1 MIKRIF
7 VRVVGFTAVERHA
20 LNTVFRLS
28 QEPRS
33 GRSMCYEPWLQGNPE
48 PPSLALIDGANG
60 TAAQELD
67 DLHHNHGM
75 GLIWVGTVAP
85 QKAWRTFVRPLR
97 WPDVLTAMDMY
108 FERPT
113 GLDFDLADDQLPA
126 QIDAATQPA
135 ALPNALGHMERAL
148 VADPDNIARLVL
160 RTTLAALNITQVDEA
175 ATVAEALAL
184 LGSQSYQLVSIDLD
198 LPDLDPW
205 LAVTASEGAAL
216 RLITCQSIGL
226 VGKMRAKVEGCRL
239 MLKPLHTGKLSELL
253 HNL

>member
-7 VRVVGFTAVERHA
+7 VRVVGFTAAERHA

-33 GRSMCYEPWLQGNPE
+33 GRSICYEPWLEGNPE
-48 PPSLALIDGANG
+48 APSLALVDGANG
-60 TAAQELD
+60 TAAHELD
-67 DLHHNHGM
+67 TLHRNHGM

-108 FERPT
+108 FERPS

-135 ALPNALGHMERAL
+135 PLQGAQSTVQRAL
-148 VADPDNIARLVL
+148 VADPDPIARLVL

-184 LGSQSYQLVSIDLD
+184 LGSQTYQLVSIDLD
-198 LPDLDPW
+198 LPGADPW
-205 LAVTASEGAAL
+205 QAVTAGEGAAL

-226 VGKMRAKVEGCRL
+226 MGKMRAKVEGCSL
-239 MLKPLHTGKLSELL
+239 MVKPLHTGKLSEML
-253 HNL
+253 HSL

>member
-1 MIKRIF
+1 MMKRIL

-28 QEPRS
+28 QEPS
-33 GRSMCYEPWLQGNPE
+33 AGRSICYEPWLEGNPE
-48 PPSLALIDGANG
+48 SPGLALVDGASG
-60 TAAQELD
+60 SASQELD
-67 DLHHNHGM
+67 TLHRNHGM

-108 FERPT
+108 FERPS

-135 ALPNALGHMERAL
+135 PLQDASSPVQRAL
-148 VADPDNIARLVL
+148 VADPDPVARLVL

-175 ATVAEALAL
+175 GTVAEAIAL
-184 LGSQSYQLVSIDLD
+184 MGSQSYQLVSIDLD
-198 LPDLDPW
+198 LPGLDPW
-205 LAVTASEGAAL
+205 LAVTASEGTLL
-216 RLITCQSIGL
+216 RLITCQSLGL
-226 VGKMRAKVEGCRL
+226 VGKVRAKVEGCRL
-239 MLKPLHTGKLSELL
+239 MVKPLHTGKLSEML
-253 HNL
+253 HSL